1 MMRGFLQGVP
11 ANIKLPIPIWIFLQ
25 LVSVSVVIVCII
37 GLFVL
42 PDTTLYLVW
51 YLLIPTIPFLLFI
64 APSFWRNICPIAT
77 LNQLPRII
85 GFGRKKRLP
94 QWLITHSGLISMSLL
109 LLIISCRKVFFNDD
123 ATALASLTIA
133 LLILAIFMGFMYKG
147 KSGWCTSFC
156 PMFPVERLYG
166 QTAFVEVTHNHC
178 QPCAGCTKYCHD
190 LKPRTSYLST
200 LHSRDKMP
208 AAYLIMF
215 ASIFPGF
222 ILAYYITPDPSTFN
236 IQKIGRMYAY
246 FFMYCA
252 CSASV
257 FFSIKFIFQLNSAKM
272 IILYSA
278 AALNIYY
285 WFNAPLISMH
295 FAPEIQSEINI
306 AIRVLVAALSSIWIV
321 RAYCKTNQYRINTDR
336 LVNMP

>member
-1 MMRGFLQGVP
+1 MKWFFLQGAPV
-11 ANIKLPIPIWIFLQ
+11 NIELPTAIWIFFQ
-25 LVSVSVVIVCII
+25 VISVSVVIACII
-37 GLFVL
+37 GLFIQ
-42 PDTTLYLVW
+42 PDTTLYLLWSV
-51 YLLIPTIPFLLFI
+51 LIPIMPFLLFI
-64 APSFWRNICPIAT
+64 APGFWRNTCPIAS
-77 LNQLPRII
+77 LSQLPRIT
-85 GFGRKKRLP
+85 GFGGKKRLP
-94 QWLITHSGLISMSLL
+94 QWLVTHSGLISLSLFI
-109 LLIISCRKVFFNDD
+109 LIVSSRKIFFNED
-123 ATALASLTIA
+123 ATALASLI
-133 LLILAIFMGFMYKG
+133 IGFFIMAIFMGLIYQG
-147 KSGWCTSFC
+147 KSGWCTNFC

-166 QTAFVEVTHNHC
+166 QTAFVEMTHNHC
-178 QPCAGCTKYCHD
+178 QPCVGCTKYCHD

-222 ILAYYITPDPSTFN
+222 ILAYYIAPDPSAFN
-236 IQKIGRMYAY
+236 FQEIGRMYGY
-246 FFMYCA
+246 FLIFCV
-252 CSASV
+252 SSVSV

-285 WFNAPLISMH
+285 WFNAPLISVH
-295 FAPEIQSEINI
+295 FTPAIQDEVNI